1 MSAGDVVIAASF
13 TMIGLGA
20 IATLVRMLLGPT
32 LADRIVAT
40 DLLLTLL
47 MGAAA
52 VESART
58 GEQVYLVVMVVIA
71 VVGFLG
77 TASVARYMEHKG
89 P

>member
-1 MSAGDVVIAASF
+1 MSVVIAISF
-13 TMIGLGA
+13 TLISLGA
-20 IATLVRMLLGPT
+20 LATLIRMLLGPT

-47 MGAAA
+47 IGGAA

-58 GEQVYLVVMVVIA
+58 GEQVYLVVMVVVA

-77 TASVARYMEHKG
+77 TSFVARYMEAKG

>member
-1 MSAGDVVIAASF
+1 VNVVIAVCF
-13 TMIGLGA
+13 TLIGLGA
-20 IATLVRMLLGPT
+20 IATLIRMLLGPT

-47 MGAAA
+47 IGGAA

-58 GEQVYLVVMVVIA
+58 GEQVYLVVMVVVA

-77 TASVARYMEHKG
+77 TASVARYMETKG

>member
-1 MSAGDVVIAASF
+1 MSVVFTIAFTLISF
-13 TMIGLGA
+13 GA
-20 IATLVRMLLGPT
+20 MATLIRLLLGPT

-47 MGAAA
+47 IGGAA

-58 GEQVYLVVMVVIA
+58 GEQVYLVVMVVVA

-77 TASVARYMEHKG
+77 TSFVARYMEVNG

>member
-1 MSAGDVVIAASF
+1 MTVVIALSF
-13 TMIGLGA
+13 MLVGLGA
-20 IATLVRMLLGPT
+20 IATLVRLLLGPT
-32 LADRIVAT
+32 LADRVVAT

-58 GEQVYLVVMVVIA
+58 GEQVYLVIMVLIA

-77 TASVARYMEHKG
+77 TASVARYMERRG

>member
-1 MSAGDVVIAASF
+1 MTIVIAVSF
-13 TMIGLGA
+13 TLIGLA
-20 IATLVRMLLGPT
+20 SIATLIRMLLGPT

-47 MGAAA
+47 MGGAA

-77 TASVARYMEHKG
+77 TSFVARYMEAKG

>member
-1 MSAGDVVIAASF
+1 MSVVIAISF
-13 TMIGLGA
+13 ALIALGA
-20 IATLVRMLLGPT
+20 LTTLIRLLLGPT

-47 MGAAA
+47 IGAAA

-58 GEQVYLVVMVVIA
+58 GEQVYLIVMVVVA

-77 TASVARYMEHKG
+77 TSFVARYMEAKG
-89 P
+89 A

>member
-1 MSAGDVVIAASF
+1 MSVVITIAF

-20 IATLVRMLLGPT
+20 LAALVRMLLGPT

-40 DLLLTLL
+40 DLLLTFL
-47 MGAAA
+47 MGGAA

-77 TASVARYMEHKG
+77 TASVARYMEAKG

>member
-1 MSAGDVVIAASF
+1 VSVVIAVSF
-13 TMIGLGA
+13 ALIGLGA
-20 IATLVRMLLGPT
+20 IATLIRMLLGPT

-47 MGAAA
+47 IGGAA

-58 GEQVYLVVMVVIA
+58 GEQVYLVVMVVVA

-77 TASVARYMEHKG
+77 TASVARYMEAKG
-89 P
+89 A

>member
-1 MSAGDVVIAASF
+1 VNLVIAVCF
-13 TMIGLGA
+13 TLIGLGA

-47 MGAAA
+47 IGGAA

-58 GEQVYLVVMVVIA
+58 GEHVYLVVMVVVA

-77 TASVARYMEHKG
+77 TASVARYMEAKG

>member
-1 MSAGDVVIAASF
+1 MNVVIAIAF
-13 TMIGLGA
+13 ALIGLGA
-20 IATLVRMLLGPT
+20 IAVLVRLLIGPT

-77 TASVARYMEHKG
+77 TASVARFMERRG

>member
-1 MSAGDVVIAASF
+1 MSAVITISF
-13 TMIGLGA
+13 ALIAIGT

-40 DLLLTLL
+40 DLLLTMLVV
-47 MGAAA
+47 AAA
-52 VESART
+52 VESARS
-58 GEQVYLVVMVVIA
+58 GEPVYLVVMVIVA

-77 TASVARYMEHKG
+77 TASVARYMERRG

>member
-1 MSAGDVVIAASF
+1 MNVVIAISF
-13 TMIGLGA
+13 TLIGLGA
-20 IATLVRMLLGPT
+20 IATLIRMLLGPT

-47 MGAAA
+47 IGGAA

-58 GEQVYLVVMVVIA
+58 GEQVYLVVMVIVA

-77 TASVARYMEHKG
+77 TSFVARYMEAKG

>member
-1 MSAGDVVIAASF
+1 MSIVIAASF
-13 TMIGLGA
+13 TLIALGS
-20 IATLVRMLLGPT
+20 IATLIRMLLGPT

-47 MGAAA
+47 MGGAA

-77 TASVARYMEHKG
+77 TSFVARYMEAKG

>member
-1 MSAGDVVIAASF
+1 MSVVITIAF

-20 IATLVRMLLGPT
+20 LAALVRMLLGPT

-40 DLLLTLL
+40 DLLLTFL
-47 MGAAA
+47 MGGAA
-52 VESART
+52 VESARA

-77 TASVARYMEHKG
+77 TASVARYMEAKG

>member
-1 MSAGDVVIAASF
+1 MSVVIAVSF
-13 TMIGLGA
+13 TLIGLGA
-20 IATLVRMLLGPT
+20 TATLVRMLLGPT
-32 LADRIVAT
+32 LADRVVAA

-47 MGAAA
+47 IGGAA

-58 GEQVYLVVMVVIA
+58 GEQVYLVVMVVVA

-77 TASVARYMEHKG
+77 TASVARYMETKG

>member
-1 MSAGDVVIAASF
+1 MNVVIAVCF
-13 TMIGLGA
+13 TLIGLGA
-20 IATLVRMLLGPT
+20 IATLIRMLLGPT

-47 MGAAA
+47 IGGAA

-58 GEQVYLVVMVVIA
+58 GEQVYLVVMVVVA

-77 TASVARYMEHKG
+77 TASVARYMETKG

>member
-1 MSAGDVVIAASF
+1 MSIVIAASF
-13 TMIGLGA
+13 TLIALGSL
-20 IATLVRMLLGPT
+20 ATLIRMLLGPT

-47 MGAAA
+47 MGGAA

-77 TASVARYMEHKG
+77 TSFVARYMEAKG

>member
-1 MSAGDVVIAASF
+1 MSVVIAASF
-13 TMIGLGA
+13 ALIGLGA
-20 IATLVRMLLGPT
+20 IAVLVRLLIGPT

-52 VESART
+52 VESARS
-58 GEQVYLVVMVVIA
+58 GEQVYLIVMVVVA

-77 TASVARYMEHKG
+77 TASVARYMETKG

>member
-1 MSAGDVVIAASF
+1 VSVVIALCFAL
-13 TMIGLGA
+13 IGLGA

-47 MGAAA
+47 IGGAA

-58 GEQVYLVVMVVIA
+58 GEQIYLVVMVVVA

-77 TASVARYMEHKG
+77 TASVARYMETKG

>member
-1 MSAGDVVIAASF
+1 MSVVITASF
-13 TMIGLGA
+13 ALIGLGA
-20 IATLVRMLLGPT
+20 IAVLVRLLIGPT

-52 VESART
+52 VESARS
-58 GEQVYLVVMVVIA
+58 GEQVYLIVMVVVA

-77 TASVARYMEHKG
+77 TASVARYMETKG

>member
-1 MSAGDVVIAASF
+1 MNIVFAISF
-13 TMIGLGA
+13 ALIGLGA
-20 IATLVRMLLGPT
+20 MATLARMLLGPT

-52 VESART
+52 VESARS

-77 TASVARYMEHKG
+77 TASVARYMETKG